1 MTDQTEREPSKEQR
15 HIQSI
20 EVGFRLIAVL
30 EGSKVK
36 LPLKVI
42 AERAGMPAS
51 KAHLYMVSFT
61 RLGLVT
67 QDPVSTRYGLGPYA
81 VQLGLAGLR
90 QLDVLDIARGSAEDL
105 QQRCGLSVFLSVW
118 GNMGPT
124 IVAKFDGDLEVP
136 VAIRV
141 GHVLPLLTSATGR
154 VFLASLPRSLLD
166 DVLLRSGS
174 DVRNLPRVTEEA
186 AAELASDGV
195 TRSDSRVFDGFAA
208 LSSPIRDTAG
218 AVAATLTLLGLR
230 SRVDLDPHGALAADL
245 RTTCAEVSRIMG
257 YGGEGDRRDDEEA
270 PKGDAGKS
278 LSGGRFPK
286 SKAPTAS
293 RKGRTKAAQA

>member
-1 MTDQTEREPSKEQR
+1 MADQSEREVGREQR

-20 EVGFRLIAVL
+20 EVGFRIIAVL
-30 EGSKVK
+30 EGSRAK

-42 AERAGMPAS
+42 AERAGMPPS

-90 QLDVLDIARGSAEDL
+90 QLDVLDIARGPAEDL

-154 VFLASLPRSLLD
+154 VFLASLPPPPLN
-166 DVLLRSGS
+166 DVVLRSGG
-174 DVRNLPRVTEEA
+174 DARNLPGATEEA
-186 AAELASDGV
+186 VAELASSGV

-218 AVAATLTLLGLR
+218 AVAATLTVLGLR
-230 SRVDLDPHGALAADL
+230 SRVDLDPLGALATDL
-245 RTTCAEVSRIMG
+245 RTTCKEVSRIMG
-257 YGGEGDRRDDEEA
+257 CGREGDRCSVDAAGRGNASSRSRGREDKTPTPRQKSRTEA
-270 PKGDAGKS
+270 TRS
-278 LSGGRFPK
+278 
-286 SKAPTAS
+286 
-293 RKGRTKAAQA
+293 

>member
-1 MTDQTEREPSKEQR
+1 MIDQTEPEPGKEQR

-30 EGSKVK
+30 EGSKAK

-90 QLDVLDIARGSAEDL
+90 QLDVLDIARGPAEDL
-105 QQRCGLSVFLSVW
+105 QQRCGLSVFISVW

-124 IVAKFDGDLEVP
+124 IVTKFDGELEVP

-141 GHVLPLLTSATGR
+141 GHVLPLLASATGR
-154 VFLASLPRSLLD
+154 VFLASLPRRLLNEA
-166 DVLLRSGS
+166 LLRSGG
-174 DVRNLPRVTEEA
+174 DVKNLARVTEEA
-186 AAELASDGV
+186 AAELASNGV

-208 LSSPIRDTAG
+208 LSSPIKDTTG
-218 AVAATLTLLGLR
+218 EVAATLTLLGLR
-230 SRVDLDPHGALAADL
+230 SRVNLDPHGALATDL
-245 RTTCAEVSRIMG
+245 RTTCTEVSRVMG
-257 YGGEGDRRDDEEA
+257 YGGEEDRSGDKA
-270 PKGDAGKS
+270 VASGVSGKS
-278 LSGGRFPK
+278 SSRSRVPRN
-286 SKAPTAS
+286 KAPTPG
-293 RKGRTKAAQA
+293 RKGRNTATRV

>member
-1 MTDQTEREPSKEQR
+1 MTDQTEPEPGKEQR

-30 EGSKVK
+30 EGSRAK

-81 VQLGLAGLR
+81 IQLGLAGLR
-90 QLDVLDIARGSAEDL
+90 QLNVLDMARSPAEDL

-124 IVAKFDGDLEVP
+124 IIAKFDGDLEVP

-141 GHVLPLLTSATGR
+141 GHVLPLLASATGR
-154 VFLASLPRSLLD
+154 VFLASLPHRLLNEAL
-166 DVLLRSGS
+166 VRSGGE
-174 DVRNLPRVTEEA
+174 VKNLPRVTEEA
-186 AAELASDGV
+186 AAELASNGV

-230 SRVDLDPHGALAADL
+230 SRVDLDPRGTLATDL
-245 RTTCAEVSRIMG
+245 RTTCTEVSRIMG
-257 YGGEGDRRDDEEA
+257 YGGEEDRCGEEA
-270 PKGDAGKS
+270 AAKGNDDKS
-278 LSGGRFPK
+278 SSRSRVLKKKVPTSGQ
-286 SKAPTAS
+286 
-293 RKGRTKAAQA
+293 KGRTRAPQV